1 LNKEIDM
8 SGPLSG
14 KERRDDWAL
23 AADQE
28 RKDMKAA
35 REARHAE
42 EMHAL
47 KMRGQAAQYGIP
59 APQPRPTAP
68 LARPVQAAPAAQ
80 PAVQPSD
87 TQPAMLT
94 PGEAVIP
101 AAAAQDPKNKGLIAR
116 MVQEGRDANQAVR
129 DLFKHFTGAGG
140 QEIVKGAAPAMLRG
154 GRDQQ
159 LQNAE
164 KAAVGYAD
172 GTPAVPFPLA
182 RR

>member
-1 LNKEIDM
+1 M

-14 KERRDDWAL
+14 KERRDDLAL
-23 AADQE
+23 IAEQE

-42 EMHAL
+42 EAHQL
-47 KMRGQAAQYGIP
+47 KLKGMAAQYGVAPP
-59 APQPRPTAP
+59 APPAKPP
-68 LARPVQAAPAAQ
+68 LARPVAPQPVAAQ
-80 PAVQPSD
+80 PVAQPGIAPTD

-101 AAAAQDPKNKGLIAR
+101 AAAAQNPKNKGVIASL
-116 MVQEGRDANQAVR
+116 VSEGRAANQAVR

-140 QEIVKGAAPAMLRG
+140 QEIVNSAAPHMMRG
-154 GRDQQ
+154 GRDRQ
-159 LQNAE
+159 LQEAE
-164 KAAVGYAD
+164 KKAVGYAE
-172 GTPAVPFPLA
+172 GTVAVPFPLA